1 MEVRDMPLYMDR
13 HEFEGAKPE
22 DVAAAHLRDLDVQGK
37 YGVKY
42 LTYWLDYKAGN
53 GFCLVESP
61 SKEAAETV
69 HREAHGFVGS
79 EIIEVEWGA
88 VESFLG
94 NIGDTSAAQR
104 PAEPVTESA
113 FRTVLFSDMVGST
126 EYTQRFGDDK
136 HLEILRRHDSII
148 RESLASAG
156 GREVKHTGDGIMASF
171 ASVARAIESAIDIQR
186 GFAAHNEERPDE
198 AMRVRLGLSAGEP
211 VAESDD
217 LFGAAV
223 QLASRICGAAEGGQI
238 LVPNVVRELSIGKGF
253 VFDDRGEARLRGF
266 PEPVRLYEVV
276 WQA

>member
-1 MEVRDMPLYMDR
+1 MPLYMDR
-13 HEFEGAKPE
+13 HEAQGETPE
-22 DVAAAHLRDLDVQGK
+22 NVAQAHVRDLEIQEK
-37 YGVKY
+37 YGVRY
-42 LTYWLDYKAGN
+42 MTYWFDYRDGN
-53 GFCLVESP
+53 LFCLVDSP
-61 SKEAAETV
+61 NKEAAEAV
-69 HREAHGFVGS
+69 HREAHGMIGNQ
-79 EIIEVEWGA
+79 IIEVDWGT
-88 VESFLG
+88 VENFLG
-94 NIGDTSAAQR
+94 NIADTSAAQR
-104 PAEPVTESA
+104 PAEPLTESA

-148 RESLASAG
+148 RDSLTSRG

-186 GFAAHNEERPDE
+186 GFAAHNDERPDE
-198 AMRVRLGLSAGEP
+198 AIRVRLGLSAGEP

-253 VFDDRGEARLRGF
+253 AFDDRGEAQLRGF
-266 PEPVRLYEVV
+266 PEPVRLYEVL
-276 WQA
+276 WREGP